1 MCGSRLRLWAGTP
14 SIQELEFGKGRPKGF
29 AKEQM
34 PQHDTN
40 SHPLNP
46 NAESDLKRREKQQG
60 LKKDKKSKQ
69 VEERPADRVRGE
81 EEGNKSNSP
90 T

>member
-1 MCGSRLRLWAGTP
+1 
-14 SIQELEFGKGRPKGF
+14 
-29 AKEQM
+29 
-34 PQHDTN
+34 
-40 SHPLNP
+40 LNP